1 MVLPNKN
8 VPFGISTYQIRR
20 GFHMNKTCDRM
31 FCFTYK
37 QDLFGQFLNF
47 KRFVLIIVMEVK
59 FIRIFGSYDFFGMNR
74 PLEVPDIQ
82 MTQRWA
88 DCSGELHILLVDLRE
103 RIVLIS
109 SKVISDRFAC
119 QHHKYVS
126 DMFYIDN
133 IQNRI
138 NDLDWRRSLG
148 FKVKGW

>member
-1 MVLPNKN
+1 
-8 VPFGISTYQIRR
+8 
-20 GFHMNKTCDRM
+20 
-31 FCFTYK
+31 
-37 QDLFGQFLNF
+37 
-47 KRFVLIIVMEVK
+47 MEVK